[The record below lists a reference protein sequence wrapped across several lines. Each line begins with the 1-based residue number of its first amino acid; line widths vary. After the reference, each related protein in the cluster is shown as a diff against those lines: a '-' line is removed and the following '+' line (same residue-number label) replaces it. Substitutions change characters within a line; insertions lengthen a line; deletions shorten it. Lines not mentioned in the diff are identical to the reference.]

1 MLLIPARPG
10 CDFAAPAAQMLDL
23 RRQLRGA
30 VPIVLCDCGLEGAD
44 LRRAREL
51 TERYDDLLLLTA
63 AEIEE
68 LKRYPQQTEE
78 YLEYAARTVTAEEAG
93 ADIDL
98 LFRALRAA
106 YGAYGCFDRAQFDA
120 AEQAA
125 LDWANGQ
132 KGDIGHKSMAKK
144 LG

>member
-1 MLLIPARPG
+1 MEVLQDGVLAFLAAGMSVTALAVGTARPG

-63 AEIEE
+63 AEIPDH
-68 LKRYPQQTEE
+68 LP
-78 YLEYAARTVTAEEAG
+78 
-93 ADIDL
+93 
-98 LFRALRAA
+98 
-106 YGAYGCFDRAQFDA
+106 
-120 AEQAA
+120 
-125 LDWANGQ
+125 
-132 KGDIGHKSMAKK
+132 
-144 LG
+144 

>member
-1 MLLIPARPG
+1 MEVLQDGVLAFLAATGLAALFWMLLIPARPG

-63 AEIEE
+63 AEIPDH
-68 LKRYPQQTEE
+68 LP
-78 YLEYAARTVTAEEAG
+78 
-93 ADIDL
+93 
-98 LFRALRAA
+98 
-106 YGAYGCFDRAQFDA
+106 
-120 AEQAA
+120 
-125 LDWANGQ
+125 
-132 KGDIGHKSMAKK
+132 
-144 LG
+144 

>member
-1 MLLIPARPG
+1 MAIVSNGAAECNTFLPPLTPVPAAAYTGTEVSVWRCCKTACWPFWRPRGWRPLFWLLTGWLRRREPARVMLLIPARPG

-63 AEIEE
+63 AEIPDH
-68 LKRYPQQTEE
+68 LP
-78 YLEYAARTVTAEEAG
+78 
-93 ADIDL
+93 
-98 LFRALRAA
+98 
-106 YGAYGCFDRAQFDA
+106 
-120 AEQAA
+120 
-125 LDWANGQ
+125 
-132 KGDIGHKSMAKK
+132 
-144 LG
+144 